1 MRAAWQ
7 RLTRSTKF
15 LMPTKG
21 AAMEKTT
28 TFVRRGILVGL
39 VAVCACMLSFALT
52 ACGPSDE
59 DQAKEALDAQL
70 GQLVNPSDDTIA
82 KLSNEMS
89 SANSSSFSMLN
100 MDSTAF
106 VKSWLNGF
114 SYELGDVKVDGNT
127 ATVNASI
134 TCKQLYVIMTS
145 WSDTFESDALNQQ
158 FSSIDEVYSY
168 AGKTFMDAID
178 GADPVTAQVTFTMEK
193 DGGDWTYDSD
203 NTDNDQALADALLG
217 GGADASFFQN

>member
-1 MRAAWQ
+1 
-7 RLTRSTKF
+7 
-15 LMPTKG
+15 
-21 AAMEKTT
+21 MEKTT
-28 TFVRRGILVGL
+28 TFMRRGILAGFA
-39 VAVCACMLSFALT
+39 AVCACMLSFVLT

-70 GQLVNPSDDTIA
+70 GQLVNPSDDTIS
-82 KLSNEMS
+82 KLSDEAGM
-89 SANSSSFSMLN
+89 AGGNSFTTLN
-100 MDSTAF
+100 LDSTAF

-134 TCKQLYVIMTS
+134 TCKQLYVIMTG
-145 WSDTFESDALNQQ
+145 WSDSFESDALNQQ
-158 FSSIDEVYSY
+158 FSSIDEVYTY
-168 AGKTFMDAID
+168 AGKTFMDAVD

-193 DGGDWTYDSD
+193 DGGDWKYATD
-203 NTDNDQALADALLG
+203 NTDNDQALAEALLG